1 MKIRSGTY
9 TEYRGLT
16 LKVNPS
22 RYETPIEDKNKQYIL
37 HYDGDDKCPIEGF
50 KKSEHEHGMVKIIP
64 NIELTNSYF
73 VQTYGT
79 LANFKF
85 QLTQFQP
92 NPKIVN
98 IETNDEQAYKA
109 LKLTKV
115 FDQNGLPLYIDQI
128 PISKFENIWEERK
141 PAYHLQMPAGLEP
154 IHKIQINT

>member
-64 NIELTNSYF
+64 NIEIINIVTLNAHRYKCLLTTFSET
-73 VQTYGT
+73 V
-79 LANFKF
+79 
-85 QLTQFQP
+85 
-92 NPKIVN
+92 
-98 IETNDEQAYKA
+98 IET
-109 LKLTKV
+109 LL
-115 FDQNGLPLYIDQI
+115 
-128 PISKFENIWEERK
+128 
-141 PAYHLQMPAGLEP
+141 LE
-154 IHKIQINT
+154 